1 VDRATLRQA
10 RDLYAGAAR
19 LDRLHIG
26 IRMAL
31 CPFARLAAFVPTAG
45 LVVDLGCG
53 HGLFACALALE
64 SARRCVVGVEPS
76 PAKLAAARMA
86 RQRLGR
92 VDFVQGD
99 ALANPVCGP
108 CQAILLIDV
117 LYLLAPGQQE
127 AVLRACLNRLAPGGT
142 LLIKTMDDRPRW
154 KAALNELQEWLAVRM
169 LRVTLGTGRAFAF
182 RPLAEWQAL
191 CEAIGFAASVVRLD
205 VGYYHPHGAVIGVRP

>member
-1 VDRATLRQA
+1 VDRAILRQT
-10 RDLYAGAAR
+10 RNLYAGAAR
-19 LDRLHIG
+19 PDRLHVG

-31 CPFARLAAFVPTAG
+31 CPFARLATFVPMAG

-64 SARRCVVGVEPS
+64 SERRHVVGVEPA
-76 PAKLAAARMA
+76 PQKLAAARMA
-86 RQRLGR
+86 QQRLGR
-92 VDFVQGD
+92 VEFVQGD

-108 CQAILLIDV
+108 CQAFLLIDV
-117 LYLLAPGQQE
+117 LYLLAPDQQE
-127 AVLRACLNRLAPGGT
+127 AVLRACFDRLAPGGT
-142 LLIKTMDDRPRW
+142 LLVKTMDDRPRL
-154 KAALNELQEWLAVRM
+154 KAALNGVQERLAVH
-169 LRVTLGTGRAFAF
+169 LLHVTLGTAGTFTF